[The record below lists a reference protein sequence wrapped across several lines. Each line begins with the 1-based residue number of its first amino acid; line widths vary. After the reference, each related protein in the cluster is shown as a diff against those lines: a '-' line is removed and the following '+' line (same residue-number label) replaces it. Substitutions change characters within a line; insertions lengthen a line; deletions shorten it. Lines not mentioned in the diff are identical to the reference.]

1 MHYKITA
8 IRERKEMDDKGVVRE
23 YVHIRFSIDRKF
35 RGSVT
40 LPKKGFTTD
49 KAKKKIEEYVLELK
63 PLLEAEKEA

>member
-1 MHYKITA
+1 
-8 IRERKEMDDKGVVRE
+8 MDDKGHVKE
-23 YVHIRFSIDRKF
+23 AVHIRFSIDRRF

-40 LPKKGFTTD
+40 LPKKGFSTD

>member
-8 IRERKEMDDKGVVRE
+8 IRERKEMDEKGIVRE
-23 YVHIRFSIDRKF
+23 YVHIRFSIDRRF

-40 LPKKGFTTD
+40 LPKKGFSND